1 MKIPA
6 PHSSAG
12 HSRLSRLIFP
22 LSSTYNLSFS
32 SDIPPK
38 DKDSYRLSYLVV
50 LELSKMGSLVLVLDL
65 LGGRVVLLLPLLRA
79 SSQPDIRV
87 AK

>member
-1 MKIPA
+1 M
-6 PHSSAG
+6 
-12 HSRLSRLIFP
+12 
-22 LSSTYNLSFS
+22 
-32 SDIPPK
+32 
-38 DKDSYRLSYLVV
+38 YRLSYLVV